1 MDLKIW
7 ANSHHVGGLLG
18 YQAEVP
24 RTGVVLAMVTGMI
37 SGDHQGDHPGD
48 K

>member
-18 YQAEVP
+18 YQAEGP
-24 RTGVVLAMVTGMI
+24 RTGVGDLQPLTLAMEA
-37 SGDHQGDHPGD
+37 QGLHL
-48 K
+48 